1 MKRLA
6 LLSLSCLLA
15 APALAQADT
24 VELQTSKINV
34 TFHIS
39 HPAKEFDSF
48 LTPDGGLGVITLD
61 PKAMENTKARF
72 TIKVDHFS
80 SDNTR
85 RDSHMIE
92 TMEALVFPTIEW
104 DVQSVDGAT
113 GPWTPGVHS
122 FKAKGPIQI
131 HGVTRDLE
139 VPVEITVGGKG
150 EITFGSNFSVA
161 LEEFEIERPTLV
173 FVPIENDVP
182 VIVKVDTKPNPEL
195 LAAAAEPVATD
206 PPPAEAGEEGAEEAA
221 PAKSD
226 AETVEE
232 PAKNE

>member
-6 LLSLSCLLA
+6 LLSLPCLLA
-15 APALAQADT
+15 VPALAQADT
-24 VELQTSKINV
+24 VELQTSKIDV

-61 PKAMENTKARF
+61 PKAMENTKAKF
-72 TIKVDHFS
+72 TIKVDHFN

-104 DVQSVDGAT
+104 DVQSVSGAT
-113 GPWTPGVHS
+113 GPWTAGVHS
-122 FKAKGPIQI
+122 FKARGPIQI

-161 LEEFEIERPTLV
+161 LEEFGIERPTLV

-182 VIVKVDTKPNPEL
+182 VIVKVDTKSNPAL
-195 LAAAAEPVATD
+195 LAAAVAPD
-206 PPPAEAGEEGAEEAA
+206 PPPAATGEEGSEEAA
-221 PAKSD
+221 PAESD
-226 AETVEE
+226 AKTVEE